1 MTQVSARLQG
11 RWKRKKKNWRK
22 EGFLKKQKD
31 LVIEAETTKFQ
42 RSKQYLIIKVM
53 LLPDNYMF

>member
-1 MTQVSARLQG
+1 M
-11 RWKRKKKNWRK
+11 KKKNWRTQ